1 MRSIGIYSA
10 HWYTPD
16 YESESNK
23 RFVAD
28 LQQNYGE
35 LTGGYAA
42 GNVRRRSGAR
52 GRAGKDRRK
61 TDDKQRS
68 CAMRCAACR

>member
-16 YESESNK
+16 YQSESNK

-28 LQQNYGE
+28 LQQNYCE

-42 GNVRRRSGAR
+42 GMYVGGQVIEAVLE
-52 GRAGKDRRK
+52 K
-61 TDDKQRS
+61 TGGMTDNKEAFCAS
-68 CAMRCAACR
+68 CAPCR